1 MPILRGSFGI
11 GVPFRAFLHLG
22 VPVCRSAP
30 PYFAFLHPCH
40 LAGPTCFFSSG
51 LSGMPL
57 ALCCDTLV
65 LFGSHFEV
73 FDGTFELFGAAFGL
87 HGVPFKLWWQPVGV
101 VWRP

>member
-30 PYFAFLHPCH
+30 PYSAFYT
-40 LAGPTCFFSSG
+40 LATSPAQCVFFSG

-87 HGVPFKLWWQPVGV
+87 FGVPFKLLWQPVGV